1 MSDSGRA
8 DGAIYPPAHLDLFG
22 FPRTPARVV
31 VIPRSLG
38 WRVGHAFGYLALCWA
53 CIAVVMWI
61 PPHFPWILT
70 AFFLGIFLFVKYIR
84 QRYTLMELEGK
95 CPKCGA
101 LQTIKQPTRLALPHR
116 IYCPSCH
123 QGLLLHV
130 RLPAGDE
137 REAAPA
143 RVSVSGSGPRGGE
156 QAGAA

>member
-8 DGAIYPPAHLDLFG
+8 DGAIFPPAHLDLFG

-31 VIPRSLG
+31 VIPRSVA
-38 WRVGHAFGYLALCWA
+38 WRVGHALGYLGLSWA
-53 CIAVVMWI
+53 CIAVVMWV

-70 AFFLGIFLFVKYIR
+70 AFFLGIFFFVKYIR

-101 LQTIKQPTRLALPHR
+101 PQTLKQPTRLAAPHR

-123 QGLLLHV
+123 QALLLHV
-130 RLPAGDE
+130 RLPAGEE
-137 REAAPA
+137 REPLT
-143 RVSVSGSGPRGGE
+143 SGVGGPGSWSGGGE